1 MIRLPIAASRKAV
14 AVSRY
19 VSLALFNALAVK
31 LAWLVR
37 SIISKKAV
45 VQRPAGDEGD
55 PTVLIADF
63 RDSAPG

>member
-1 MIRLPIAASRKAV
+1 
-14 AVSRY
+14 VSRY

-45 VQRPAGDEGD
+45 VQLVTKA
-55 PTVLIADF
+55 IQQY
-63 RDSAPG
+63 